1 MSKPKVRSTVYPESP
16 APDFGS
22 WCQWMIANYK
32 RDWIKRFKNFGV
44 MEVIYVEY
52 EGEELGEYSLD
63 VDIEATVRAVDHGIG
78 EYEFWGTKGYHTD
91 IRPEIDDINILN
103 VKVYDE
109 DSNEV
114 EITKSIETLVEKWIA
129 NNSSKVEEDILAK
142 AKIDC

>member
-44 MEVIYVEY
+44 MEIIYVEY

-91 IRPEIDDINILN
+91 IRPEIDDIYILN
-103 VKVYDE
+103 VKVYG
-109 DSNEV
+109 NV
-114 EITKSIETLVEKWIA
+114 LL
-129 NNSSKVEEDILAK
+129 LAK
-142 AKIDC
+142 PRRIWGVAWVHRSYL

>member
-1 MSKPKVRSTVYPESP
+1 
-16 APDFGS
+16 
-22 WCQWMIANYK
+22 MIANYK

>member
-63 VDIEATVRAVDHGIG
+63 IEIEATVRAVDHGIG
-78 EYEFWGTKGYHTD
+78 ECEVWGTKTYHTD
-91 IRPEIDDINILN
+91 IRPEIDDVYILD

-114 EITKSIETLVEKWIA
+114 EITKSIETLIEKWIA

-142 AKIDC
+142 AIIDC

>member
-91 IRPEIDDINILN
+91 IRPEIDDVYILN

>member
-129 NNSSKVEEDILAK
+129 NNSSKVEENILAK

>member
-44 MEVIYVEY
+44 MEIIYVEY

-91 IRPEIDDINILN
+91 IRPEIDDIYILN

-129 NNSSKVEEDILAK
+129 NNSSKVEEDILAQ